1 MLPSYRA
8 RVLSDCGPLLGVLDD
23 LRVTPEERATAARE
37 VRCTDDMRGSG
48 RREGTQGTTVGFDGA
63 GEACSKRGA
72 GGDTTLD
79 MVHFEVKVFA
89 VQNKTE
95 SANGREPYSTS

>member
-23 LRVTPEERATAARE
+23 LRVTPEERATAAWE
-37 VRCTDDMRGSG
+37 VRYIDGMRRSG
-48 RREGTQGTTVGFDGA
+48 MQAGTQGKTVGFDGA
-63 GEACSKRGA
+63 GEACSEWGA

-89 VQNKTE
+89 V
-95 SANGREPYSTS
+95 